1 MRTFALSTAFCNTMQ
16 LLTLLTLLLFAE
28 RSSSE
33 GQKLSAKPLS
43 ILAFLPTEGKSHF
56 MGFKPL
62 LETLVSRGHN
72 VTLVAPFG
80 LDGAKRPYRHVKVEQ
95 TLGDFD
101 MLKVAKY
108 VNLVP
113 TPFHLWWFGPHI
125 SETSLDKPSVANFI
139 RSDRSSFDLVLFENF
154 YHECFVSIGHK
165 YGAPVVQ
172 LLPFSANSRVSQ
184 WHSNPYNP
192 AYIPDLTS
200 AFGSNMTFAQRTS
213 NAVSAFFY
221 TAVSRLVY
229 LPRQRAVADK
239 HFVYPGHERRPD
251 LVDMLRNVS
260 LTLVN
265 SHPVLGSAVPLVPS
279 YVHVAGMHCVPA
291 GPLPEDLR
299 QIMESAKEGVVYFSL
314 GSVVKSSKMP
324 KETVSLLLSE
334 LSKIEQTV
342 LWKWEADDI
351 PQLPKNVVVRKWFP
365 QNDILGHKNCKLF
378 ITHGGVQSTTES
390 IYHGVPMLAI
400 PVFGDQQ
407 GNSLRAQYQGIA
419 IQFPYFELTHEAFG
433 SALHKLLIDPTYREN
448 AKKSSA
454 MFRDNPLPPLEKA
467 VFWVEYVARHN
478 GAKHLRTAANDLYW
492 FQYMLLDVLLLVSF
506 VIVLMAW
513 MTKKMLGCVFGRCCR
528 RGRNIASPP
537 PAGKKTQ

>member
-1 MRTFALSTAFCNTMQ
+1 MRTFALPTAFCNTMQ
-16 LLTLLTLLLFAE
+16 LLVLLALLLLFAE
-28 RSSSE
+28 KSCSE
-33 GQKLSAKPLS
+33 GQKLQQVKPLS

-62 LETLVSRGHN
+62 LETLISRGHN
-72 VTLVAPFG
+72 VTLVAPFA

-113 TPFHLWWFGPHI
+113 TPLHLWWFGPHI

-139 RSDRSSFDLVLFENF
+139 RTDRSSFDLVLFENF
-154 YHECFVSIGHK
+154 YHECFVAIGHK
-165 YGAPVVQ
+165 YNAPVVQ

-200 AFGSNMTFAQRTS
+200 AFGSNMTFAQRTR

-265 SHPVLGSAVPLVPS
+265 SHPATGSAVPMVPS
-279 YVHVAGMHCVPA
+279 FVYVAGMHCVPA
-291 GPLPEDLR
+291 GPLPEDLK
-299 QIMESAKEGVVYFSL
+299 QIMESAKEGIVYFSL

-351 PQLPKNVVVRKWFP
+351 PQLPKNVIVRKWFP

-378 ITHGGVQSTTES
+378 ITHGGIQSTTES
-390 IYHGVPMLAI
+390 IYHGVPMLAV

-407 GNSLRAQYQGIA
+407 GNSLRAQYQGLA
-419 IQFPYFELTHEAFG
+419 IQVPYFELTHEAFG
-433 SALHKLLIDPTYREN
+433 SALHKLLIDPT
-448 AKKSSA
+448 
-454 MFRDNPLPPLEKA
+454 
-467 VFWVEYVARHN
+467 
-478 GAKHLRTAANDLYW
+478 
-492 FQYMLLDVLLLVSF
+492 
-506 VIVLMAW
+506 
-513 MTKKMLGCVFGRCCR
+513 
-528 RGRNIASPP
+528 
-537 PAGKKTQ
+537 

>member
-1 MRTFALSTAFCNTMQ
+1 MRMFALSTAFCNTMK
-16 LLTLLTLLLFAE
+16 LLTLLTLLLFVA

-33 GQKLSAKPLS
+33 GQKPPVKQLS

-72 VTLVAPFG
+72 VTLVAPFA
-80 LDGAKRPYRHVKVEQ
+80 LDGAKRPYRHVKVEK
-95 TLGDFD
+95 TLADFD

-108 VNLVP
+108 INLVP
-113 TPFHLWWFGPHI
+113 TPLHLWWFGPHI
-125 SETSLDKPSVANFI
+125 SDTSLDKPSVTNFI
-139 RSDRSSFDLVLFENF
+139 RTDQTSFDLVLFENF
-154 YHECFVSIGHK
+154 YHESFVAIGHK

-172 LLPFSANSRVSQ
+172 LLPFAANSRVSQ
-184 WHSNPYNP
+184 WQSNPYNP
-192 AYIPDLTS
+192 AYIPDLVS
-200 AFGSNMTFAQRTS
+200 SFGSNMTFMQRTT

-229 LPRQRAVADK
+229 MPRQRTVAEK
-239 HFVYPGHERRPD
+239 HFVYPGHESRPD

-265 SHPVLGSAVPLVPS
+265 SHPVVGSAVPMVPS

-291 GPLPEDLR
+291 APLPEDLK
-299 QIMESAKEGVVYFSL
+299 QILDNSKEGVVYFSL

-342 LWKWEADDI
+342 LWKWETENI
-351 PQLPKNVVVRKWFP
+351 PQLPKNVIVRKWFP
-365 QNDILGHKNCKLF
+365 QNDILGHPNCKLF

-390 IYHGVPMLAI
+390 VYHGVPMLAI
-400 PVFGDQQ
+400 PVFGDQK
-407 GNSLRAQYQGIA
+407 GNSLRAQYRGIA
-419 IQFPYFELTHEAFG
+419 IQVPYFELTHEAFG
-433 SALHKLLIDPTYREN
+433 SALHRLLIDPTYREN
-448 AKKSSA
+448 AKKSSV
-454 MFRDNPLPPLEKA
+454 MFRDNPLPPLENA
-467 VFWVEYVARHN
+467 IFWIEYVARHG

-506 VIVLMAW
+506 VIVLVAW
-513 MTKKMLGCVFGRCCR
+513 MTKKMLCCVFGRCCR
-528 RGRNIASPP
+528 RGRNVASPP
-537 PAGKKTQ
+537 AAGKKTQ